1 MHSAQM
7 HLQCSL
13 SQSSLHRFQAPK
25 SITTFRNVYCLQ
37 KAAWHNEMSH
47 CQIVNSYLCIQIQF
61 ERKFSNI
68 ICSYKYKSQIE
79 KFLIP
84 QGSHDFL
91 IMRRKQ
97 SLLENSIND
106 QTPFKNQIPILWK
119 SVHRK
124 I

>member
-1 MHSAQM
+1 MSVV
-7 HLQCSL
+7 
-13 SQSSLHRFQAPK
+13 RGFQAPK

-47 CQIVNSYLCIQIQF
+47 CHIVNSYLYIQIQF
-61 ERKFSNI
+61 ERKFNNI
-68 ICSYKYKSQIE
+68 LVIPDKSRIE

-97 SLLENSIND
+97 IGSLSLLENSIND
-106 QTPFKNQIPILWK
+106 QTPFRNQILTY
-119 SVHRK
+119 RCENCAQEDLRL
-124 I
+124 